1 MNPKVD
7 PSEEFLVRQS
17 TPVNYITGFLL
28 ILVFG
33 TSLWGK
39 DLGWVIYLKS
49 LSLLL
54 IPGAF
59 LVAAGRR
66 KAVLIKVNTVGI
78 YFREELVTDWDHFS
92 DAILFQDPEPGAIN
106 DRFFIMVKYTK
117 GESLDLFGRKI
128 PMLNTQDKADEEI
141 IAAIQKFYNAAL
153 ETQTNR
159 N

>member
-1 MNPKVD
+1 MTPKVD

-17 TPVNYITGFLL
+17 SPVNYIAGFLL

-54 IPGAF
+54 IPGGF
-59 LVAAGRR
+59 LVAAGMR
-66 KAVLIKVNTVGI
+66 KAVLIKVNIVGI
-78 YFREELVTDWDHFS
+78 YFRGELVTDWDHFS
-92 DAILFQDPEPGAIN
+92 DATLYQDQEPGDIN

-117 GESLDLFGRKI
+117 GDSPDLFGRRI

-141 IAAIQKFYNAAL
+141 IAAIHKFYDASL
-153 ETQTNR
+153 EG
-159 N
+159 